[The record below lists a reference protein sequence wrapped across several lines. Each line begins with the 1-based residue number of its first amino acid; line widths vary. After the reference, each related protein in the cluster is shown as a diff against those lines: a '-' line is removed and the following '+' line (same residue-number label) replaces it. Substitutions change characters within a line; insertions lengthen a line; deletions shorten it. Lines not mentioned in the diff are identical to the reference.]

1 MPFQPLV
8 PNLYAL
14 NLNNV
19 NLFLLEE
26 PTGLTLIDTGYAGSE
41 DKILAAVRELGKEP
55 GQIRQILLTHNHPDH
70 AGSLAAL
77 QAVTGATTY
86 AHALDAAEIRTG
98 RVAHPAIP
106 SPFPVQRLLY
116 QLLIRNS
123 SPAYPAAKVDHE
135 LQDGD
140 LLPVAGGLQV
150 IHTPGHSPGH
160 VAYSWPQQDVL
171 FVGDACS
178 NLPYLSYSIVYA
190 DYVQGQRTLAKVAQR
205 DFAVAC
211 FGHGNAITQQA
222 AHRFRRKWA
231 R

>member
-19 NLFLLEE
+19 NVFLLED
-26 PTGLTLIDTGYAGSE
+26 PSGLTLIDTGYAGSE
-41 DKILAAVRELGKEP
+41 ATILAAVRDLGKDP
-55 GQIRQILLTHNHPDH
+55 GQVRQILLTHNHPDH

-77 QAVTGATTY
+77 QAATGAATY
-86 AHALDAAEIRTG
+86 AHALDAAEIRAG
-98 RVAHPAIP
+98 RVNHPAIP
-106 SPFPVQRLLY
+106 SPFPLQHLLY

-135 LQDGD
+135 LQNGD

-160 VAYSWPQQDVL
+160 VAYYWPQQDVL

-190 DYVQGQRTLAKVAQR
+190 DYAQGQRTLAKLVQR

-222 AHRFRRKWA
+222 SQRFRRKWA